1 MPTGQLIPIL
11 NRHAVV
17 AANAPLA
24 VVAPLAAAAECPLDN
39 ANALSDDVEDAN
51 FAKLINILYFLI

>member
-1 MPTGQLIPIL
+1 MPTGQLNPIL

-24 VVAPLAAAAECPLDN
+24 DVAPLAAAAECPLDN
-39 ANALSDDVEDAN
+39 ANALSDDAEDAN
-51 FAKLINILYFLI
+51 FAKSNHSLVK